1 MEVAKA
7 QPHSH
12 NLGVTRREI
21 LQIGYSGLL
30 GMGLSGAM
38 APKAAR
44 AAAGAALKS
53 GRAKSMIFVYLTG
66 APSHIDTFDMKPDAP
81 AEIRGEFK
89 PIATN
94 VPGIQICEHLPLLA
108 QRMHRVALVR
118 SMTHR
123 NAGHLPGT
131 HWILTGKPMPG
142 IPLDAG
148 VDKVRSRSDWPNYG
162 AGVAYFRP
170 PADGVPASVNLPTY
184 LIEGPLLWP
193 GQYAGCMGAKY
204 DPWQIT
210 DDPNKPNFR
219 PGSLRLPNGFAL
231 ERLQARQ
238 GLLDMVNRRQDQ
250 LSGLAETQTL
260 TDQQRQAFTM
270 LTSGKFSQA
279 FSLDKETAAT
289 RDRYG
294 RHMYGQSL
302 LLARRLVEAGVPVVQ
317 ANMGIVQTFDTHGD
331 NWGRLKNSLLPPLD
345 KAVTALMD
353 DLRDKGLDDE
363 VFVMILGEFGRSP
376 KISSLGGG
384 TPGRDHWPDVFSA
397 AFTGAGVRGGQVIG
411 ASDATGAFPATQGYT
426 PNDLGATVYHQLGID
441 PASEFI
447 DRERRPLRLNDGEVI
462 HQLFSGR

>member
-1 MEVAKA
+1 MDPCGSP
-7 QPHSH
+7 QHR
-12 NLGVTRREI
+12 LGVTRREV

-30 GMGLSGAM
+30 GIGLSGAM
-38 APKAAR
+38 APKAAK
-44 AAAGAALKS
+44 AAADAALKS

-66 APSHIDTFDMKPDAP
+66 GLSHHDTFDMKPDAP

-94 VPGIQICEHLPLLA
+94 VPGIQISEHLPLLA
-108 QRMHRVALVR
+108 QRMDRIALVR

-123 NAGHLPGT
+123 NAGHLPAT
-131 HWILTGKPMPG
+131 HWTLTGKAMPG
-142 IPLDAG
+142 IPIDAG
-148 VDKVRSRSDWPNYG
+148 VDKVRSRTDWPCYG
-162 AGVAYFRP
+162 AGAAYFRP
-170 PADGVPASVNLPTY
+170 PTDGVPAAVNLPTY

-193 GQYAGCMGAKY
+193 GQYAGLMGAKY

-210 DDPNKPNFR
+210 DNPNDKNVR

-260 TDQQRQAFTM
+260 NDQQRQAFTM

-279 FSLDKETAAT
+279 FALDKETPAM

-294 RHMYGQSL
+294 RHAYGQSL

-317 ANMGIVQTFDTHGD
+317 CNMGIVQTFDTHGD
-331 NWGRLKNSLLPPLD
+331 NWRRLKNDLLPPLD
-345 KAVTALMD
+345 KALTTLMD
-353 DLRDKGLDDE
+353 DLRDKGLEND
-363 VFVMILGEFGRSP
+363 VFVMVLGEFGRSP
-376 KISSLGGG
+376 KINGS
-384 TPGRDHWPDVFSA
+384 GRDHWPDVFSA

-411 ASDATGAFPATQGYT
+411 ASDSTGAFPATQGFT
-426 PNDLGATVYHQLGID
+426 PDDLGATVYHQLGID

-447 DRERRPLRLNDGEVI
+447 DREGRPLRLNSGEVI